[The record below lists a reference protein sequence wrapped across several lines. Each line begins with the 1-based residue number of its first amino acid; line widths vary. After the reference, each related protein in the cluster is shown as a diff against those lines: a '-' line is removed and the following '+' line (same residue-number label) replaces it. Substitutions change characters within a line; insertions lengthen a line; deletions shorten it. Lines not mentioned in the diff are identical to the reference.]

1 MMDAIE
7 FLKLIPIWSDMVLA
21 VANSVSNLCV
31 TEKKVHGF
39 VAGLMLQHARNNGS
53 VCVKTDEMEDLMRNI
68 LKSGMSYRMKAHLTE
83 KLVETAGVPELTP
96 SPDGDELR
104 EYDALILDYAE
115 RSGLFRI
122 LHELSQNSFYE
133 KDCGLGSRCLQ
144 FADDAKLMYE
154 ADGVSDSDDVISVDS
169 QIRSIK
175 VPVILSLGRL
185 YVSRYFAYEIRIAG
199 FIRTALKK
207 ESIKIGSEVKD
218 SSTGFNMENIHNV
231 WTEVYGVLSETEKE
245 INLKNGKKDADTDIN
260 WQKVAVAMSLC
271 HPFSIITG
279 GPGTGKT
286 YTVSVLICLLKKIDR
301 NLRIGIA
308 APTGKA
314 AARVKE
320 SLNAAFSG
328 IFKDA
333 YDRLYPNLI
342 DEIAPAETIHKMLG
356 IHPGKSTSRVNE
368 LKPLDYDVLIIDEV
382 SMMDVFLMNRV
393 FEGLKPGA
401 KLILLGDKDQLSSV
415 EAGSVLGDICSVLDD
430 SAYVTDY
437 ELKVIRELTGY
448 SADELRS
455 ERGLAPGIA
464 SLHKSRRY
472 ESSPLIGFM
481 AGYVNEENSY
491 SKIRMGLVSEIS
503 KLGKGTLLTVSST
516 SPHDRFAAV
525 TSSDAGTHVKGV
537 AVVNGCNRDFIDALC
552 EKTVK
557 GWRLNSERSR
567 SEEFDLPENCADYR
581 DYLQFM
587 AEHPVLSGNGD
598 ESCSDGDDVS
608 LAAEAFGM
616 INRFRVLCPERQGY
630 FGVRYIND
638 RISAEAL
645 RFVRARVSD
654 KTCPGRNGF
663 SKIWYPG
670 LLLMITK
677 NEPNLELRNGDVVI
691 CGYAEG
697 YGLSKRVWVQS
708 ENGTYRSIS
717 FGMLSDYET
726 GFAMTIHKSQ
736 GSEFDHTMMIMNG
749 TEKTITKELVYTG
762 ITRAKSFVSMIVGN
776 NGSGETENLDE
787 KFAKRVSRSSG
798 LGERL
803 YGKHA

>member
-31 TEKKVHGF
+31 TEKRVHGF
-39 VAGLMLQHARNNGS
+39 VTGLMLQHARNNGS
-53 VCVKTDEMEDLMRNI
+53 VCVKTDEMEGLMRNI
-68 LKSGMSYRMKAHLTE
+68 LTSGMSYRMKAQLAE
-83 KLVETAGVPELTP
+83 KLVETVGGPELTP
-96 SPDGDELR
+96 SPDGDESG
-104 EYDALILDYAE
+104 EYDALILKCAE
-115 RSGLFRI
+115 NSGLFRI
-122 LHELSQNSFYE
+122 LHELSQKSFYE
-133 KDCGLGSRCLQ
+133 KDCGLGAGCLQ
-144 FADDAKLMYE
+144 FADDEKLMYE
-154 ADGVSDSDDVISVDS
+154 ADGVSDSDSAISVDA
-169 QIRSIK
+169 QIRNIK

-185 YVSRYFAYEIRIAG
+185 YISRYFAYEIRIAG

-207 ESIKIGSEVKD
+207 ESIKFGSDGDE
-218 SSTGFNMENIHNV
+218 SSTGFTMENIHNV
-231 WTEVYGVLSETEKE
+231 WTEVYGVLSEAEKE
-245 INLKNGKKDADTDIN
+245 INLKSGKKNADTDVN

-286 YTVSVLICLLKKIDR
+286 YTVSVLICLLKKINR

-320 SLNAAFSG
+320 SLNAAFG
-328 IFKDA
+328 GLFRNA
-333 YDRLYPNLI
+333 YEKLYPNLI

-356 IHPGKSTSRVNE
+356 VHPGKSTSRVNE
-368 LKPLDYDVLIIDEV
+368 ANPLDYDVLIIDEV

-393 FEGLKPGA
+393 FAGLKPGA

-415 EAGSVLGDICSVLDD
+415 EAGSVLGDICTVLD
-430 SAYVTDY
+430 AKREITDY
-437 ELKVIRELTGY
+437 ELKVVSRLTGY
-448 SADELRS
+448 SADELMS
-455 ERGLAPGIA
+455 KPGLAPGIA

-481 AGYVNEENSY
+481 AGYVNAGKPY
-491 SKIRMGLVSEIS
+491 SEI
-503 KLGKGTLLTVSST
+503 GKELSEAGIGVPLIVSST
-516 SPHDRFAAV
+516 NPHDRFAAV
-525 TSSDAGTHVKGV
+525 TSADVTSHVKGV
-537 AVVNGCNRDFIDALC
+537 AVVNGCDREFIDALC

-557 GWRLNSERSR
+557 GWRLDSERSR
-567 SEEFDLPENCADYR
+567 FGEFDLPENCADYR

-587 AEHPVLSGNGD
+587 AEHPVLGVNGQ
-598 ESCSDGDDVS
+598 GDDKECSV
-608 LAAEAFGM
+608 ATAFGM

-630 FGVRYIND
+630 FGIKYIND
-638 RISAEAL
+638 RISGEAL
-645 RFVRARVSD
+645 RFVRSRISD
-654 KTCPGRNGF
+654 ETCPDKNGF

-697 YGLSKRVWVQS
+697 YGHSKRVWVQA
-708 ENGTYRSIS
+708 ENGSYRSIS

-749 TEKTITKELVYTG
+749 TEKTITRELVYTG

-776 NGSGETENLDE
+776 DGNGDTANLNGR
-787 KFAKRVSRSSG
+787 FAGRVSRSSG

-803 YGKHA
+803 YGKTA